1 MGFRPFTIGLLA
13 LLSIGAAPAKAP
25 VETAP
30 TGRMNLVFSERSALS
45 YPEALAQR
53 LGPYAFVDIAHA
65 TPTEAA
71 RNEYDVTRE
80 SFDVVVPQGY
90 RPDVPHGL
98 FVWVGVTE
106 YSPEWLEVLGT
117 IGGVK
122 AVRRILHTSPDSLS
136 QTPLFA
142 ENLRRLP
149 AYDLAFDLCLRADQL
164 LTVGKPLVEKCPHVQ
179 FVLDHCGVPD
189 IAGAGLDPWRGA
201 IAELAMLPNLACKVS
216 GIIAYAGENPTA
228 ATLKP
233 YVEHVVAS
241 FGWERVVW
249 GSDHPVCTANAN
261 LTKWVGITRE
271 LIAGASADEQARLL
285 TGNAKRLYRV

>member
-106 YSPEWLEVLGT
+106 YSPEWLEVLAKHRIIFIT
-117 IGGVK
+117 ANNTGGRMLAVK
-122 AVRRILHTSPDSLS
+122 EGLALDGVHNMIQRYNIDRQRIFVSGFSAGGQLATYM
-136 QTPLFA
+136 
-142 ENLRRLP
+142 LRRYP
-149 AYDLAFDLCLRADQL
+149 DVFSGGL
-164 LTVGKPLVEKCPHVQ
+164 LLMGGY
-179 FVLDHCGVPD
+179 F
-189 IAGAGLDPWRGA
+189 
-201 IAELAMLPNLACKVS
+201 
-216 GIIAYAGENPTA
+216 YASYEVAPKGRRDPTA
-228 ATLKP
+228 ICAEPYWHGQVEQLKKF
-233 YVEHVVAS
+233 VKIVMLKGGRVVAS
-241 FGWERVVW
+241 GAPSDVLTAENIQEVFGVEVVLDRNPASGNVRV
-249 GSDHPVCTANAN
+249 TN
-261 LTKWVGITRE
+261 IF
-271 LIAGASADEQARLL
+271 
-285 TGNAKRLYRV
+285 